1 MNTKR
6 QINPI
11 KNTSFRLFA
20 DIVSDETRIETE
32 KYGSYNG
39 RKNKML
45 RNITSVC
52 RKLAN
57 MSEKVHKDVISPLN
71 PK

>member
-1 MNTKR
+1 M
-6 QINPI
+6 
-11 KNTSFRLFA
+11 
-20 DIVSDETRIETE
+20 EE
-32 KYGSYNG
+32 
-39 RKNKML
+39 KNKIL

-57 MSEKVHKDVISPLN
+57 MSEKVRKDVISPLN